1 MDFMAHIIIITDA
14 FEYRTTEIVNMRSF
28 STQNVAQ

>member
-1 MDFMAHIIIITDA
+1 MDFMAHVIITDA
-14 FEYRTTEIVNMRSF
+14 FENRTTEIVNMRSF

>member
-1 MDFMAHIIIITDA
+1 MDYMAHIIITTDA
-14 FEYRTTEIVNMRSF
+14 FENRTTEIVNMRSF